1 MFSIDSLYL
10 IFLATGI
17 TVGFGHCLGMCG
29 PIAVSFSI
37 ALKEKACFIPHL
49 LYNAG
54 RISTYAILGGIM
66 GATGSFAMVATRI
79 AIIQKGVMILTGLM
93 IIAMGA
99 AMAGWFS
106 FGRIFSDAYHPSEA
120 IAKRFRALSKVKS
133 SFAYFPM
140 GLMLGLLP
148 CGPVYTALLAAARG
162 GMERTEVVSGIIFGM
177 SLMVC
182 FGAGTIPALLLVSRL
197 AAFDWLPSRT
207 LIYRVTSFF
216 MIIVGAYYLVK
227 GIRY

>member
-1 MFSIDSLYL
+1 MFSIESLYL
-10 IFLATGI
+10 IFLATGV

-29 PIAVSFSI
+29 PIAVSFSLT
-37 ALKEKACFIPHL
+37 LKEKPCFIPHL

-66 GATGSFAMVATRI
+66 GATGAFTMVAAHI
-79 AIIQKGVMILTGLM
+79 AIIQKGAMILTGLM

-99 AMAGWFS
+99 AMSGWFS
-106 FGRIFSDAYHPSEA
+106 FGQIFSDFYNPSGP
-120 IAKRFRALSKVKS
+120 IAKRFSALSKAKS

-162 GMERTEVVSGIIFGM
+162 GMERTDVVGGIVFGM
-177 SLMVC
+177 SLMLC
-182 FGAGTIPALLLVSRL
+182 FGVGTIPALLLVARL
-197 AAFDWLPSRT
+197 AALDWLPSRT
-207 LIYRVTSFF
+207 LIYRVTSFL